1 MLNIRR
7 REFITLL
14 GCPVAWPL
22 AARAQQAAV
31 PVVGFLSGRSLTSD
45 AHLVAAFRQGLR
57 EAGHIDNQNVTIE
70 YRWAESQFDR
80 LSAMAADLVSR
91 RVAVMFMGGAD
102 IKMRSLVAAIP
113 TIPIVFTVAGDPV
126 EMGLVAS
133 LNRPG
138 GNATGI
144 TLISA
149 ELWPKRLGLVRE
161 LVGSVTLIALL
172 IDPDDPT
179 AERSTRDVEAA
190 VRTVDLQARV
200 LNARSERDF
209 EGAFARLAQERADAL
224 LVTANAL
231 FNNQREKLVGLA
243 QRYGVPAIY
252 DRREFV
258 DAGGLVSY
266 GASNVEQYRQAGI
279 YAGRILSGEQPADLP
294 VIQPTRFEFVIN
306 LKTAKALGI
315 TVPTTLLTIAD
326 EVIE

>member
-1 MLNIRR
+1 MTLRR

-14 GCPVAWPL
+14 GGAAAWPL
-22 AARAQQAAV
+22 AARAQQPAM
-31 PVVGFLSGRSLTSD
+31 PVVGFLSGRSLISD
-45 AHLVAAFRQGLR
+45 AHLVAAFRRGLR
-57 EAGHIDNQNVTIE
+57 ETGHIDGQNMTIE

-80 LSAMAADLVSR
+80 LSGMAADLVSR
-91 RVAVMFMGGAD
+91 RVALMFMGGAD
-102 IKMRSLVAAIP
+102 IKMRSLAAAIP
-113 TIPIVFTVAGDPV
+113 TIPIVFTVAGDPI

-149 ELWPKRLGLVRE
+149 ELWPKRLGLLRE
-161 LVGSVTLIALL
+161 LLGSVKVIGLL
-172 IDPDDPT
+172 NDPDDPN
-179 AERSTRDVEAA
+179 AERSTRDVQAA
-190 VRTVDLQARV
+190 ARTLDLQARV
-200 LNARSERDF
+200 LDARSEREF
-209 EGAFARLAQERADAL
+209 EGAFAKLVQERADAL

-231 FNNQREKLVGLA
+231 FNNRREKLVGLA

-258 DAGGLVSY
+258 DVGGLVSY

-279 YAGRILSGEQPADLP
+279 YAGRVLGGEKPADLP
-294 VIQPTRFEFVIN
+294 VMQPTKFEFVIN
-306 LKTAKALGI
+306 LKTAKALGL
-315 TVPTTLLTIAD
+315 TAPPTLLAIAD